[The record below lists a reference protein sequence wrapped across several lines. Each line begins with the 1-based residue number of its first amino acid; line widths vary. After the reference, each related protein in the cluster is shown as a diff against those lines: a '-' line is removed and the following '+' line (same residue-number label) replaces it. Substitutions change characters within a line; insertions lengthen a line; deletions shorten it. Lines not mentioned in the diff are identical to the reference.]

1 MVGTPIDPKAKP
13 CFFQVPYAQKDE
25 IEHELEHLVK
35 EGIYEP
41 VASSKQAVTIV
52 PIIKDDGSICICRNY
67 KQTLH
72 KIAHCDKYPIYPI

>member
-13 CFFQVPYAQKDE
+13 CFFQVPYAKKDE

-41 VASSKQAVTIV
+41 VASSK
-52 PIIKDDGSICICRNY
+52 
-67 KQTLH
+67 
-72 KIAHCDKYPIYPI
+72 